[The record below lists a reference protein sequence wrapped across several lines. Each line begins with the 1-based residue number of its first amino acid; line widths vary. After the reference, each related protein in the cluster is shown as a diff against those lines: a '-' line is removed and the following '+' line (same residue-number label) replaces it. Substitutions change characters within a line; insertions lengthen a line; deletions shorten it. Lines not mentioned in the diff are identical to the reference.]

1 MEKASAAGGEPAL
14 SSDTRRC
21 TLGSPGRIG
30 RKEGG
35 REGRRS
41 AERSL
46 RGLAVPQLAS
56 RRCVHKQQVLCTR
69 VQSNTC
75 NTPRASIA
83 CQSATAHSFRSV
95 RPSRGSL
102 AGSSGPVLLG
112 RRTGF
117 FFLRPSS
124 QACRGLQ
131 KREDSKRSIGA
142 GRPLQPRCLLA
153 CCLRAEFKKT
163 ARNCLISQPCRGRSF
178 VLWKQASST
187 AVHHHHPAS
196 SSSSSS
202 SLSFS
207 LSLCLP
213 NIAAWLTGRLKQ
225 FSFSLVLR

>member
-1 MEKASAAGGEPAL
+1 M
-14 SSDTRRC
+14 
-21 TLGSPGRIG
+21 
-30 RKEGG
+30 
-35 REGRRS
+35 
-41 AERSL
+41 
-46 RGLAVPQLAS
+46 AS

-95 RPSRGSL
+95 RTSRGSL

-117 FFLRPSS
+117 FLFAAVKPSMS
-124 QACRGLQ
+124 GFAETGGQQ
-131 KREDSKRSIGA
+131 TFDW

-163 ARNCLISQPCRGRSF
+163 AWNCLISEPCRGRSF
-178 VLWKQASST
+178 VLGKQASST

-202 SLSFS
+202 FS
-207 LSLCLP
+207 LSLSLP

-225 FSFSLVLR
+225 FSLVLR

>member
-35 REGRRS
+35 KEERRALAAWPGGPAVGVKALRTQTAS
-41 AERSL
+41 ALHS
-46 RGLAVPQLAS
+46 GAIKHVQHAP
-56 RRCVHKQQVLCTR
+56 CVNRL
-69 VQSNTC
+69 
-75 NTPRASIA
+75 SI
-83 CQSATAHSFRSV
+83 SHSSVILSGPSV
-95 RPSRGSL
+95 RPAAL

-142 GRPLQPRCLLA
+142 GRSLQPRCLLA

-178 VLWKQASST
+178 VLGNKPHPPPST
-187 AVHHHHPAS
+187 TTTQP
-196 SSSSSS
+196 
-202 SLSFS
+202 LPPPPPPPPPLPS
-207 LSLCLP
+207 LSLSLSLSVF
-213 NIAAWLTGRLKQ
+213 LT
-225 FSFSLVLR
+225 